1 MILLIDNYDS
11 FVYNIGRYIGKLG
24 RERMIVRNDAINI
37 DEIRKMKPDAIIISP
52 GPCSPQN
59 SGISTELIK
68 ELGPEIPMLGICLG
82 HQCIGE
88 AFGGKTVLAP
98 EPCHGMTSDIDHD
111 GSDLFMGLPNPMTAA
126 RYHSLVIEIEQKGE
140 LKTIATTDEE
150 GQRIV
155 MAVAH
160 KVHPI
165 YGVQFHPESI
175 LTPYGIDLV
184 RNFLM
189 LADMWN
195 AEQANKKAS

>member
-11 FVYNIGRYIGKLG
+11 FIYNIGRYMGKLG
-24 RERMIVRNDAINI
+24 RERKVIRNDDISIAQ
-37 DEIRKMKPDAIIISP
+37 IREMQPDAIIISP

-59 SGISTELIK
+59 SGICIEMIK
-68 ELGPEIPMLGICLG
+68 ELAGEIPMLGICLG

-88 AFGGKTVLAP
+88 SFGGKTIKAP
-98 EPCHGMTSDIDHD
+98 KPCHGMTSDIDHD
-111 GSDLFMGLPNPMTAA
+111 GSDLFMGLPNPLTAA
-126 RYHSLVIEIEQKGE
+126 RYHSLIVEIDQKTSP

-150 GQRIV
+150 GQRIS
-155 MAVAH
+155 MAIAH
-160 KVHPI
+160 KEHPI

-175 LTPYGIDLV
+175 LTPYGVDLI

-195 AEQANKKAS
+195 AENREAA